1 MLWVD
6 RFGNCQLNVSLDDLE
21 TSWAAPV
28 LRVRVSFGDTTRNFV
43 VASSFAELGQGAAG
57 LVIDSSGLL
66 CVAVDSGSATE
77 QLGLGEGQQVTLQPG
92 GDEPALS
99 TPVALRPTP

>member
-1 MLWVD
+1 VLWVD

-28 LRVRVSFGDTTRNFV
+28 QRVRVSFGDTTRNFV
-43 VASSFAELGQGAAG
+43 VAQSFAEMGQGAAG